1 MKLARKITKITL
13 IVVASLVVLVVAAV
27 TVASC
32 IVFSPARL
40 TPIVVEQAN
49 NLLNAKVNIDDVD
62 LTFFGSFP
70 NFGIRINN
78 VSVVNQLDSTAQ
90 DLTASCF
97 GEQHPELLRLK
108 TCIISVDVMAY
119 LKHND
124 VIINGIEFRDVDIF
138 AHIDSTGKAN
148 FDVLA
153 ASVTTDTTAVPDT
166 AVSHSSGQLLRN
178 AQLSF
183 LKIKNANV
191 FYEDKKQKMNACL
204 RGFDLNIE
212 GDYIDK
218 TGKGNILM
226 TIAQL
231 ALTMPDMTGSVDNIS
246 LKVGANYADQV
257 AKGNVAVD
265 LPKVSFAMR
274 DTALANNIALKI
286 NTEIDFDQKTSHLKL
301 DNTSLKINDITF
313 ATHGEVQTD
322 TAFGFFDMDLAY
334 SLIIPSMEHLLAI
347 VPATI
352 VPQVKDAKLKGKI
365 TLEGNAAGIFR
376 DSTSLPT
383 IKGTLK
389 TDLSAIHYT
398 AVPCEVN
405 SLTTQV
411 GFQLDLNKQKPSFA
425 NIVSFKVIAK
435 DAGTNVTLVGRA
447 DDLLGD
453 PLLNVKL
460 KADAD
465 LAKAIKVADKITPL
479 NGMTADGTLNA
490 DIQTLM
496 RVSDATSGD
505 FGRLNVSG
513 NIDLKKV
520 KYDSPQDTMNATLD
534 NLSVAFKTNVKD
546 ASVKEGKR
554 LVNATIK
561 MNTVRAQVGKS
572 LRANVRK
579 GNITLQTTNIQDTTQ
594 LPNVA
599 CTFDIDG
606 TRVNT
611 DSIRLRLA
619 HLVGVANLKP
629 AKDNPLK
636 PDVALTLKTDSLRTV
651 AFGNVLSLATGETRV
666 TAVQSADTT
675 QGFKGWLANVQLDYN
690 AAQVFA
696 PAFPERIY
704 LDKLQASVTEQ
715 EQHLT
720 QCAVRI
726 GNSDFQLKGNI
737 ADLLPYLDKKKTLQ
751 TDLKLTA
758 NNIDLNQLMRI
769 SEAGS
774 TATPV
779 ANVDAD
785 SPEYEAQMQKAV
797 KIDTTPPKL
806 SAIMLP
812 KDIAA
817 SFETDIKTATFGTM
831 DLQNIKGGVTLADG
845 AIILQELGVVAHKK
859 AKMNLTA
866 IYRTPESNHIFAGI
880 SYHLTDVELGSLQE
894 IIPEID
900 TILPM
905 LRSFEGNVDFHLV
918 AQTYLDSNYN
928 VKFST
933 LRAASSI
940 RGDSLVV
947 LDGQTFA
954 TISKYLLF
962 KNKKRNMIDSLSVEL
977 VVFKN
982 QIELYPFVI
991 AMDRYKVAVGGKHNL
1006 DMTFNY
1012 HASILESPLPKRL
1025 GVDISGNIA
1034 KPVIKLAPC
1043 RYESM
1048 FVPAKKGVVQSSQME
1063 IREQIRKALTKV
1075 KE

>member
-1 MKLARKITKITL
+1 MSIARKVVKVSL
-13 IVVASLVVLVVAAV
+13 IVVASLVVLVAAAV
-27 TVASC
+27 TVVSC

-62 LTFFGSFP
+62 LTFFGTFP

-78 VSVVNQLDSTAQ
+78 VSVSNPLDATAQ
-90 DLTASCF
+90 YPTAACF
-97 GEQHPELLRLK
+97 GEQRPQLLRLK

-119 LKHND
+119 LNDND
-124 VIINGIEFRDVDIF
+124 VIINGIEFNDVDIF
-138 AHIDSTGKAN
+138 AHIDATGKAN

-153 ASVTTDTTAVPDT
+153 LASTDTTAVADT
-166 AVSHSSGQLLRN
+166 AVSSSGDLLRN
-178 AQLSF
+178 ARLNF

-191 FYEDKKQKMNACL
+191 FYVDKQQKIDACL
-204 RGFDLNIE
+204 RGFNLNID

-218 TGKGNILM
+218 AGKGNIVM
-226 TIAQL
+226 SIAQL
-231 ALTMPDMTGSVDNIS
+231 ALTMPDMNADLNNIH
-246 LKVGANYADQV
+246 LKVDANYADQV
-257 AKGNVAVD
+257 AKGNVALD
-265 LPKVSFAMR
+265 LPQVSFAMR
-274 DTALANNIALKI
+274 DTAWANDIALKI
-286 NTEIDFDQKTSHLKL
+286 NADVDFDQKSSHLKL

-313 ATHGEVQTD
+313 ATSGDVQTD
-322 TAFGFFDMDLAY
+322 TAFGFFDMKLAY
-334 SLIIPSMEHLLAI
+334 SLIIPSMENLLAI
-347 VPATI
+347 VPASI
-352 VPQVKDAKLKGKI
+352 VPQVNDAKLKGKI
-365 TLEGNAAGIFR
+365 TLKGNATGIYR

-383 IKGTLK
+383 VIGILLA
-389 TDLSAIHYT
+389 DLSAIHYVD
-398 AVPCEVN
+398 VPCEVN
-405 SLTTQV
+405 SLATQI

-425 NIVSFKVIAK
+425 NIVNLKAVAK
-435 DAGTNVTLVGRA
+435 DAGTNISLQGRA

-453 PLLNVKL
+453 PLLNLKL

-465 LAKAIKVADKITPL
+465 LTKAVKVADKMAPL
-479 NGMTADGTLNA
+479 NGMTIDGTLNA

-505 FGRLNVSG
+505 FGRLNVQG

-534 NLSVAFKTNVKD
+534 NLTVAFKTNVKD

-554 LVNATIK
+554 LVAATIQ
-561 MNTVRAQVGKS
+561 MNALRAQVGTS

-599 CTFDIDG
+599 CTFDLDG

-666 TAVQSADTT
+666 AAVQSDDTT
-675 QGFKGWLANVQLDYN
+675 QGFNGWLANVQLDYN

-696 PAFPERIY
+696 PAFPEKIY

-715 EQHLT
+715 EQRLS

-726 GNSDFQLKGNI
+726 GDSDFQLTGNI
-737 ADLLPYLDKKKTLQ
+737 VDLLPYLDKKKVLQ
-751 TDLKLTA
+751 TNLKLTA

-774 TATPV
+774 TATPI

-812 KDIAA
+812 TDIAA
-817 SFETDIKTATFGTM
+817 NFETDIKTATFGTM

-845 AIILQELGVVAHKK
+845 AVILQELGVVAHKK

-866 IYRTPESNHIFAGI
+866 IYRTPEPNHIFAGI

-947 LDGQTFA
+947 LDGETFA
-954 TISKYLLF
+954 TVSKYLMF

-991 AMDRYKVAVGGKHNL
+991 AMDRYKVAIGGKHNL

-1012 HASILESPLPKRL
+1012 HASILASPLPKRL
-1025 GVDISGNIA
+1025 GVDISGNID
-1034 KPVIKLAPC
+1034 KPKIKLAPC
-1043 RYESM
+1043 RYESI
-1048 FVPAKKGVVQSSQME
+1048 FVPSKKGVVQSSQME
-1063 IREQIRKALTKV
+1063 IREQIRKALTTV
-1075 KE
+1075 KN